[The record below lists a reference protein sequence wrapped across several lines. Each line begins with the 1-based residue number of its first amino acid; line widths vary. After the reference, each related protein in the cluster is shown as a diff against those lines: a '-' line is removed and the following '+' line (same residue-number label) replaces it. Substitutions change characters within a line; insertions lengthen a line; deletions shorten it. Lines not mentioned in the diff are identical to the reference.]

1 MEKTIMTTYRK
12 LLLAAVAALI
22 AAIPALPA
30 IASDRN
36 QGIVIGV
43 HNEEATDA
51 FVKTLNLQPK
61 LDGGRFAVVQMF
73 NGGYGNASFAL
84 VYVPR
89 NLGVRKNDIVQMAPT
104 SMNLLENPGKGVVI
118 KVDQD
123 MASCK

>member
-1 MEKTIMTTYRK
+1 MTTYLK
-12 LLLAAVAALI
+12 PLLAGIVGLLAVTLGL
-22 AAIPALPA
+22 PALA
-30 IASDRN
+30 AERN

-43 HNEEATDA
+43 HNEGATDA
-51 FVKTLNLQPK
+51 FVKTLDLPPK
-61 LDGGRFAVVQMF
+61 LDGGRFAVVQLF
-73 NGGYGNASFAL
+73 NGGYGEASFAL

-123 MASCK
+123 LASCK